1 MHRLIIA
8 IVIFSIISFVATFV
22 AVWSSKKI
30 SLKKLGIEWK
40 QFSVGCK
47 PVCEINSKTRV
58 ANLILKNST
67 VDFNLAQGSTRP
79 ELLSQR

>member
-30 SLKKLGIEWK
+30 SLKK
-40 QFSVGCK
+40 FSVGCK